1 MDIELADRITQAREA
16 GYSDDQIA
24 QHLGKKDPRI
34 AEALKEGYGSKDI
47 LGYITSGPTEIETGG
62 KKFQFSTP
70 MNAAQFQRS
79 ATGSA
84 VPPEQLA
91 NEYGGKPVVAEI
103 PAARQAAPAGFF
115 RGLGRSAAG
124 LADTTVGSIAPGI
137 AQQVGYPFAR
147 AFGQT
152 PEAASATVGRL
163 AAPFEQPFGRAFGVS
178 QTPEYKGEASQQL
191 VQFIGEN
198 IDKGAQWLA
207 EKTGLPATDITNMM
221 GSASFLAGPSIA
233 KIPTKLGERQADKAI
248 AASRQSFED
257 LPRIEAAQAAQRH
270 GIFVN
275 PEQSNPGK
283 VNTIV
288 GKLAG
293 GQNVNDALSK
303 QNAPRWTTL
312 AKEDMGL
319 PRNTVLEPAAF
330 EQARANL
337 AEPYNRM
344 QAVGMMPLDDPFQA
358 ALNNI
363 NSPQVL
369 GGIKSPVV
377 DRMLAEASQVAQI
390 NGRDAL
396 ATIQAQRKVAQD
408 IYKRENTPNPPSVE
422 DRAVAEAAM
431 QIANAVEDLV
441 VRNIPDP
448 RYRAQLQDAR
458 ARMATTYAYE
468 LATDGVTKKVD
479 PNIIAKLVKK
489 DPDRYTD
496 TIKDIGQIA
505 GNFPDIANV
514 KGSTVS
520 APSRLYRSSPSVVL
534 GTVLGGTLTG
544 NPLLGAVTGAVAGGI
559 GSGVLRRNIQRPG
572 YQNFMGMPADNR
584 LRVDMPEQAAPAITN
599 NLPVVFDP
607 RNAVMGPEQGRPN
620 FTFGDDILQ
629 QRTMFNPETGE
640 TVYYGPRNQPVEDV
654 PPSGYFRQPPQ
665 AGPVNPTFPQ
675 PPVSGGYARGTAEFS
690 PPPPAGPQLAYD
702 LSNLSTEQRRAY
714 EMARGAAAEQTNALN
729 PTWNA
734 PPQVTKG
741 GISIEPEAPYWFS
754 DPAMGRSV
762 APSPLGD
769 PAMARALLI
778 SDPAYRSL
786 TPQQITDRMLD
797 RKWVESTVDK
807 ARQKAAA
814 FDEIARRAKDQQ
826 AVNLAR
832 RNREEMLDFAEQLE
846 DRLNAMPTVK
856 YGQGPK
862 TRAAK
867 TLPPV
872 VITAKRLPPEE

>member
-1 MDIELADRITQAREA
+1 
-16 GYSDDQIA
+16 
-24 QHLGKKDPRI
+24 
-34 AEALKEGYGSKDI
+34 
-47 LGYITSGPTEIETGG
+47 
-62 KKFQFSTP
+62 
-70 MNAAQFQRS
+70 
-79 ATGSA
+79 
-84 VPPEQLA
+84 
-91 NEYGGKPVVAEI
+91 
-103 PAARQAAPAGFF
+103 
-115 RGLGRSAAG
+115 

-137 AQQVGYPFAR
+137 AQQVGYPVAR

-248 AASRQSFED
+248 AASDKSWED
-257 LPRIEAAQAAQRH
+257 LSRIEAARAARKH
-270 GIFVN
+270 NIFVN

-283 VNTIV
+283 FNAVM

-303 QNAPRWTTL
+303 RNAPRWTTL

-422 DRAVAEAAM
+422 DRAVADAAM

-448 RYRAQLQDAR
+448 KYRAELQDAR

-468 LATDGVTKKVD
+468 RATDGNTKKVD
-479 PNIIAKLVKK
+479 PNIIAKLVKD
-489 DPDRYTD
+489 DPDRYTG

-505 GNFPDIANV
+505 GNFPNIADV
-514 KGSTVS
+514 KGSTVGI
-520 APSRLYRSSPSVVL
+520 APRLLRSSPSVVL
-534 GTVLGGTLTG
+534 GTAIGSLAG
-544 NPLLGAVTGAVAGGI
+544 NPLLGAVTGAVAGGV
-559 GSGVLRRNIQRPG
+559 SGNVLRRNMTRPG

-584 LRVDMPEQAAPAITN
+584 LRVDMPEQAAPAVTN

-607 RNAVMGPEQGRPN
+607 RNAVMGPEEGRPN
-620 FTFGDDILQ
+620 WVYGQNNFGGLPTD
-629 QRTMFNPETGE
+629 
-640 TVYYGPRNQPVEDV
+640 PR
-654 PPSGYFRQPPQ
+654 
-665 AGPVNPTFPQ
+665 
-675 PPVSGGYARGTAEFS
+675 FS
-690 PPPPAGPQLAYD
+690 PPPPAGPQLTYD
-702 LSNLSTEQRRAY
+702 LSNRSAEQRRAY
-714 EMARGAAAEQTNALN
+714 ETAVMVDSELKSMSEKEVTNRLLDAKWNEQAI
-729 PTWNA
+729 
-734 PPQVTKG
+734 K
-741 GISIEPEAPYWFS
+741 
-754 DPAMGRSV
+754 
-762 APSPLGD
+762 
-769 PAMARALLI
+769 
-778 SDPAYRSL
+778 
-786 TPQQITDRMLD
+786 
-797 RKWVESTVDK
+797 K
-807 ARQKAAA
+807 AREKAAG
-814 FDEIARRAKDQQ
+814 FDEIARRAKDRD
-826 AVNLAR
+826 AVMLANA
-832 RNREEMLDFAEQLE
+832 NRERMLNFAEELE
-846 DRLNAMPTVK
+846 DRLRSMPKVK

-872 VITAKRLPPEE
+872 IVKATRLPPEE